1 MYICMYMYINIHK
14 YYIYIYIIN
23 IYIYIY
29 IYIYG
34 KCEKL
39 GNMYFFRPLCIILK
53 IGLFIRDFE

>member
-14 YYIYIYIIN
+14 YYIYIY
-23 IYIYIY
+23 YKY